1 MAKKTK
7 PAAKPAVK
15 PAVKAMTKA
24 EMITAI
30 SETTG
35 FTKVCVEEVYNAV
48 IALTAVETKKAG
60 AFSLHGLGKF
70 AVVKRK
76 ARMGRNPATK
86 EPMKIPAKSA
96 VKFTISKMVKDQVLA
111 K

>member
-7 PAAKPAVK
+7 PAAKPAAK

-60 AFSLHGLGKF
+60 AFTLPGLGKF
-70 AVVKRK
+70 VVVQRQARK
-76 ARMGRNPATK
+76 GRNPATG
-86 EPMKIPAKSA
+86 EEMEIPAKPA
-96 VKFTISKMVKDQVLA
+96 VKFTVSKLVKDKILA
-111 K
+111 D